1 MERADHVGV
10 FTATRLPCSK
20 KGERKMK
27 KHTVILALALIAAF
41 SSIAAAADIKIGIVN
56 LQKALNDCSAGKEAV
71 AELEAEVKKRQ
82 EQVDEKQEEL
92 KKLNEEMEKKKSVWS
107 EEVKAQKQKE
117 LQAKMQEFQNFFVQ
131 SNDNLKKME
140 QEKKTVIIK
149 DLVEVAKKMAKEK
162 GYTFVFE
169 TQSGVIYN
177 PPDAD
182 LTDELI
188 KLYNAEYKKEKKE
201 SKDKK

>member
-1 MERADHVGV
+1 MK
-10 FTATRLPCSK
+10 RLHI
-20 KGERKMK
+20 G
-27 KHTVILALALIAAF
+27 LIMAMLIMLPA
-41 SSIAAAADIKIGIVN
+41 ITQAADIKIGVVN

-71 AELEAEVKKRQ
+71 VELEAEVKKRQ

-149 DLVEVAKKMAKEK
+149 NLVEVAKKLAKEK

-188 KLYNAEYKKEKKE
+188 KLYNVEYKKEKKE
-201 SKDKK
+201 SKEKK